1 MGKNI
6 LKKFDKNEYSD
17 FISADS
23 FVKLHVE
30 IQDKIISG
38 INENK
43 GKEGGFLGKLF
54 GIKPMNIA
62 MNIAFMICAILFFIV
77 VVDFIRICI
86 QGESFNMELLETII
100 PVITLSLGYIFGKG
114 FENNK

>member
-1 MGKNI
+1 MAKNS
-6 LKKFDKNEYSD
+6 LKNLNKNEYSD
-17 FISADS
+17 FLSPDS
-23 FVKLHVE
+23 FVKLDAE

-38 INENK
+38 INDNK
-43 GKEGGFLGKLF
+43 SKEGGILGRFF
-54 GIKPMNIA
+54 GTKPMNIA

-86 QGESFNMELLETII
+86 QGESFNMELLKTII